1 VAVRGDRDRRS
12 APVLI
17 RGGARQAPRVLPFE
31 DQLRQREEASVKKTP
46 SVFCRAFLPLLLL
59 ASPAAGLEVTMSRYV
74 LKVQHGLQTSTID
87 QSALDSL
94 CKDED
99 GCAVIVSLE
108 LDNVDFVSVDE
119 VRLRMQM
126 LPAPLHPGWA
136 TSGEV
141 KAAGFDGNGVIE
153 TVALAT
159 EATPVLCRFSDADD
173 QDFADDGVGFVLRLS
188 GSNPG
193 LALGVCTLVLVD

>member
-1 VAVRGDRDRRS
+1 
-12 APVLI
+12 
-17 RGGARQAPRVLPFE
+17 
-31 DQLRQREEASVKKTP
+31 
-46 SVFCRAFLPLLLL
+46 
-59 ASPAAGLEVTMSRYV
+59 MSRYV

-87 QSALDSL
+87 QSAIDSL

-108 LDNVDFVSVDE
+108 LDNVDFVSV
-119 VRLRMQM
+119 VATRLRLQMQ
-126 LPAPLHPGWA
+126 PAPNHPGWA
-136 TSGEV
+136 ASGEV
-141 KAAGFDGNGVIE
+141 NAAGLDGNGVIE

-159 EATPVLCRFSDADD
+159 EPTPVLCRFSDADD

-193 LALGVCTLVLVD
+193 LGLGVCTLVLVD